1 CGSSFIVFLYIIAP
15 RNTEE
20 FKSVGQN
27 ETSITLQWNNLK
39 KIFNYTLVFNEKEIN
54 VPASEE
60 PLLTQT
66 ITELTSGIKYELCL
80 FTVFENVNSTGVNY
94 TAVTA
99 PRNAE
104 ELESVGQN
112 ETSITLQ
119 WRKVNAILN
128 YTLVINTSMI
138 NVSASEGFDKV
149 KYVISNLTSG
159 TKYNVSLLTVF
170 ENVKSTGVNYFADTG
185 KISPL

>member
-1 CGSSFIVFLYIIAP
+1 MTNPNRVSYI
-15 RNTEE
+15 
-20 FKSVGQN
+20 
-27 ETSITLQWNNLK
+27 L
-39 KIFNYTLVFNEKEIN
+39 
-54 VPASEE
+54 
-60 PLLTQT
+60 
-66 ITELTSGIKYELCL
+66 
-80 FTVFENVNSTGVNY
+80 
-94 TAVTA
+94 A

-138 NVSASEGFDKV
+138 NVSASEGLDKV